1 MSADRT
7 EILTEIAGLIR
18 PLTDSL
24 LPGEDITM
32 DTRFGADLGLESLAL
47 ANLSGRMQARFGPA
61 ANVVPFLAGRDPGP
75 ISDIRV
81 GELVDYIAGVL
92 GQAGLPSSRAAAN
105 GRHEAERQASDIM
118 RTVLLDEE
126 VPLTELEQ
134 PADRQP
140 PRNENAAVL
149 SEMAPDTV
157 RSLLE
162 FPGGQV
168 EVFTAGDGPP
178 LILMHPINVGA
189 GVFARQFASLA
200 ERYRVICL
208 HNPGVG
214 STTWEADL
222 TLGGLARLYR
232 TVLTELSVAPPFHV
246 MGTSFG
252 GLVAQ
257 EFATAHRAECASL
270 ILIDCSYR
278 AGARA
283 GGPRPLAAIMADEFD
298 RMYDSGQP
306 GPAPASPRADL
317 EALLLRCESM
327 DPRIG
332 MIYLEG
338 FKYLP
343 SMYARL
349 PQIAAPTL
357 ILRGELD
364 TMVPAEDSQ
373 VLVKGIPDTRFEVL
387 PGAGH
392 FPCLTHPAEVDA
404 LITPFLAAQAAGPRR
419 AAAAVV
425 SEPAG
430 AAGAGVAG
438 AAGAASG
445 QRAGTVPDVGRCI
458 IIGTGRCGSTM
469 LSDLISHEPGT
480 VSVSESLSPIRGR
493 LLVQPLNEFTGAQY
507 WSMLS
512 QPGAQH
518 GHLLTRIG
526 LTGRQYSYPDN
537 GRYAIDKT
545 RVPPILRIA
554 LPKIT
559 PDPDRLFDQ
568 LAVKVPQFPAQTLGL
583 QHRMLLDLITELE
596 GRQRWVE
603 RTGASS
609 MVAYPW
615 LSANPD
621 VKVVYLTR
629 NTADTA
635 LSMSKHPVFQLS
647 AIRNQFHQRYGADPY
662 VRVLERSL
670 PPDLPEDMRRL
681 LPENLTAQTL
691 RELDYDL
698 SFYETTIAQMNGSA
712 EQALADLQPRELL
725 RLRYED
731 ILAEPVTE
739 LTRLGEFIGFGDPSG
754 WAAQVA
760 SQVNPPKKRSAA
772 PA

>member
-1 MSADRT
+1 MSSDPT
-7 EILTEIAGLIR
+7 EILPDIAALIR
-18 PLTDSL
+18 PLSDSL
-24 LPGEDITM
+24 LPGEDITLE
-32 DTRFGADLGLESLAL
+32 TKLGADLGLHSLAL
-47 ANLSGRMQARFGPA
+47 ANLSGRLQARFGPA

-81 GELVDYIAGVL
+81 GELVDYVAGVL
-92 GQAGLPSSRAAAN
+92 DQAGSPRSAAGG
-105 GRHEAERQASDIM
+105 GRSEAEQMASDMM

-134 PADRQP
+134 PADWQP
-140 PRNENAAVL
+140 PRNENASVLAEIAPGAVRNVL
-149 SEMAPDTV
+149 Q
-157 RSLLE
+157 

-168 EVFTAGDGPP
+168 ETFTAGAGPAVV
-178 LILMHPINVGA
+178 LMHPINVGV
-189 GVFARQFASLA
+189 GVFARQFARLA
-200 ERYRVICL
+200 DRYQVIAL

-214 STTWEADL
+214 ATTWEADL
-222 TLGGLARLYR
+222 TLGGLARLQR

-246 MGTSFG
+246 IGTSFG

-257 EFATAHRAECASL
+257 EFAVQHRTECASL
-270 ILIDCSYR
+270 ILVDCSYR
-278 AGARA
+278 AGARG
-283 GGPRPLAAIMADEFD
+283 GGPRPLTAIMQEEFD
-298 RMYDSGQP
+298 HMYDAGEP
-306 GPAPASPRADL
+306 GPAPFAPRAAL
-317 EALLLRCESM
+317 ESLLRRSESM
-327 DPRIG
+327 DPRVG
-332 MIYLEG
+332 LVYLDG

-357 ILRGELD
+357 VVRGDLD
-364 TMVPAEDSQ
+364 TMVPAEDAQ
-373 VLVKGIPDTRFEVL
+373 VLLKGIPDARFEAL
-387 PGAGH
+387 PKAGH

-404 LITPFLAAQAAGPRR
+404 LIAPFLAAQASGRR
-419 AAAAVV
+419 AVTAVV
-425 SEPAG
+425 SEPGDTRPGETAG
-430 AAGAGVAG
+430 IEPAGPI
-438 AAGAASG
+438 
-445 QRAGTVPDVGRCI
+445 RAPGRAI

-469 LSDLISHEPGT
+469 LSDLLSHESQT
-480 VSVSESLSPIRGR
+480 LSMSESLSPIRGR
-493 LLVQPLNEFTGAQY
+493 MLVQPLNEFTGAQY

-554 LPKIT
+554 LPKVT

-568 LAVKVPQFPAQTLGL
+568 LAVKVPQFPTQPVGL
-583 QHRMLLDLITELE
+583 HHRMLLDLVAELE
-596 GRQRWVE
+596 GRVRWVE

-615 LSANPD
+615 LSANLD
-621 VKVVYLTR
+621 AKVVYLTR

-670 PPDLPEDMRRL
+670 PDDLPDDMRRL

-691 RELDYDL
+691 RNLDYDL
-698 SFYETTIAQMNGSA
+698 GFYETTIEQMNGSA

-725 RLRYED
+725 RVRYED
-731 ILAEPVTE
+731 ILADPVTE
-739 LTRLGEFIGFGDPSG
+739 LAGLGEFIGLRDPSG
-754 WAAQVA
+754 WATQVA
-760 SQVNPPKKRSAA
+760 AQVNPPRKSAA
-772 PA
+772 ARA

>member
-1 MSADRT
+1 MSAGRT
-7 EILTEIAGLIR
+7 NILTEIAGLLR

-24 LPGEDITM
+24 LPGEEITM

-47 ANLSGRMQARFGPA
+47 ANLSGRLQARFGPE

-81 GELVDYIAGVL
+81 GELVDYVASVLDQDGSQAPGAG
-92 GQAGLPSSRAAAN
+92 RALSN
-105 GRHEAERQASDIM
+105 GFNEAERQASQM
-118 RTVLLDEE
+118 LRTVLLDEE
-126 VPLTELEQ
+126 APLAELES

-140 PRNENAAVL
+140 PRDENAAVL
-149 SEMAPDTV
+149 SEIAPGAR
-157 RSLLE
+157 RSVLQ

-168 EVFTAGDGPP
+168 EVFTAGDGPS

-200 ERYRVICL
+200 ERYRVICM

-214 STTWEADL
+214 ASTWAADP
-222 TLGGLARLYR
+222 TLSGIARLYR
-232 TVLTELSVAPPFHV
+232 TVLTELAVPPPFHV
-246 MGTSFG
+246 VGNSFG
-252 GLVAQ
+252 GLLAQ
-257 EFATAHRAECASL
+257 EFALQHRTECASL
-270 ILIDCSYR
+270 VLVDCSYR

-283 GGPRPLAAIMADEFD
+283 GGPRPLTAIMREEFE
-298 RMYDSGQP
+298 RMYDASRAGQAPPAGRSG
-306 GPAPASPRADL
+306 L
-317 EALLLRCESM
+317 EDLLLRCESM
-327 DPRIG
+327 DPRFG
-332 MIYLEG
+332 LIYLEG
-338 FKYLP
+338 MKYLP
-343 SMYARL
+343 SLYARL

-357 ILRGELD
+357 VLRGELD
-364 TMVPAEDSQ
+364 TMVPAEDAQ
-373 VLVKGIPDTRFEVL
+373 VLAKAIPDARFGEL
-387 PGAGH
+387 ANAGH
-392 FPCLTHPAEVDA
+392 FPCLTHPDQVDA
-404 LITPFLAAQAAGPRR
+404 LITPFLAAHAGQARRAPGAVVREPAPAPGGEPAAAGPD
-419 AAAAVV
+419 
-425 SEPAG
+425 
-430 AAGAGVAG
+430 
-438 AAGAASG
+438 
-445 QRAGTVPDVGRCI
+445 TGRCI

-469 LSDLISHEPGT
+469 LSDLITHEPET
-480 VSVSESLSPIRGR
+480 LSVSESLSPIRGR

-537 GRYAIDKT
+537 GRYAVDKT

-554 LPKIT
+554 LPKIV

-568 LAVKVPQFPAQTLGL
+568 LAVKVPQFPAQPVGL
-583 QHRMLLDLITELE
+583 HHRMLLDLVAELE
-596 GRQRWVE
+596 GRRRWVE

-615 LSANPD
+615 LSVNPD
-621 VKVVYLTR
+621 AKVIYLTR

-662 VRVLERSL
+662 VRVLERAL
-670 PPDLPEDMRRL
+670 PAELPEEMRRL

-698 SFYETTIAQMNGSA
+698 GFYETTIAQMNGSA

-725 RLRYED
+725 RVRYED
-731 ILAEPVTE
+731 ILADPVTQLAE
-739 LTRLGEFIGFGDPSG
+739 LGRFIGFADPSG

-760 SQVNPPKKRSAA
+760 DQVSPPKKRSAA